1 MLNVQV
7 EELGCSEWGG
17 VEKQVN
23 NNPYESLSVLH
34 MKKMENV
41 RLENIGGVL
50 VRMGVGM
57 EFRWSEK
64 TL

>member
-1 MLNVQV
+1 
-7 EELGCSEWGG
+7 
-17 VEKQVN
+17 
-23 NNPYESLSVLH
+23 

-64 TL
+64 NFVSVTKTSK